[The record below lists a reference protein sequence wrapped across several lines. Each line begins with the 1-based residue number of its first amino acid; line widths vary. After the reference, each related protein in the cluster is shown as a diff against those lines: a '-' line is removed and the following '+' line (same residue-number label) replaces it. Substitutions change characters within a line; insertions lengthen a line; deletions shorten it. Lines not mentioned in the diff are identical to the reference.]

1 MKAYHIMLF
10 MLLFNVMFWVITAGI
25 GIYNIEYNTDP
36 NFNLS
41 EDINNPAEIGVGLIG
56 IATLF
61 NNPILDIIALS
72 IFISGG
78 AMVGIFTAGQG
89 AQGIVYG
96 LFGYFFW
103 SAMSNTFQVFINL
116 ASANTGILYVL
127 VPFAMVVGVVFVVG
141 LFQMVTGGFKSHE

>member
-25 GIYNIEYNTDP
+25 GIYNIDYNTDP

-41 EDINNPAEIGVGLIG
+41 EDIDNPTDIGVGLIG

-61 NNPILDIIALS
+61 DNPILNIITLS
-72 IFISGG
+72 LAVAGG

-89 AQGIVYG
+89 AQGVVYG

-103 SAMSNTFQVFINL
+103 SSMNNTLQVFWNL
-116 ASANTGILYVL
+116 SSANVGILYVL
-127 VPFAMVVGVVFVVG
+127 VPFVMVVGIVFVIG